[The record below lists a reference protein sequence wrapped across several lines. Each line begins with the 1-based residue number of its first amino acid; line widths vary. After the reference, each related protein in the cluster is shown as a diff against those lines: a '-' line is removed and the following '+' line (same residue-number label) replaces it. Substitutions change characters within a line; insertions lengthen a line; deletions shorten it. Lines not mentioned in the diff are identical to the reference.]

1 MTSLPPP
8 KTKIFPADSREK
20 QVYNIV
26 EQFAENIPVPNDRNR
41 FGYCLFKFVTG
52 QGDNPEI
59 LVRSTK
65 IKIVGIEKTDLAK
78 KINDELEKA
87 KLV

>member
-1 MTSLPPP
+1 MTSLPSP
-8 KTKIFPADSREK
+8 KTKIFPADTKEK

-26 EQFAENIPVPNDRNR
+26 EQLAENIPVPNDRNR
-41 FGYCLFKFVTG
+41 LGYCLYKYVTG

-65 IKIVGIEKTDLAK
+65 IKIVGLKKEELAI
-78 KINDELEKA
+78 KINDELVKA

>member
-8 KTKIFPADSREK
+8 KIKLFPADSKEK
-20 QVYNIV
+20 KVYTIV
-26 EQFAENIPVPNDRNR
+26 EQFLENIPIANDRNR
-41 FGYCLFKFVTG
+41 LGYCLYKYVTG
-52 QGDNPEI
+52 EGDNPEI

-65 IKIVGIEKTDLAK
+65 IKIVGLGKKELAQ
-78 KINDELEKA
+78 KINEELVKA